1 MRGQIPRSVEGVDSY
16 RAAATDIPDI
26 RAISGLLVN
35 SSRSPNRD
43 RTREMLEAMAERE
56 RRELDALEKATAV
69 RPEFRE
75 LNEAPIENARKRIQ
89 DLEHVLENWPIKEE
103 K

>member
-1 MRGQIPRSVEGVDSY
+1 
-16 RAAATDIPDI
+16 
-26 RAISGLLVN
+26 
-35 SSRSPNRD
+35 
-43 RTREMLEAMAERE
+43 MAERE